1 MDIFIILV
9 GIVVSQMYTYAKTY
23 TVHFKYVQPIVCQL
37 YYSKVLFLKHV
48 LCVKITKTYV
58 YSEMFVYMKKLTSQI
73 N

>member
-48 LCVKITKTYV
+48 LCVKITKTTT
-58 YSEMFVYMKKLTSQI
+58 KKCF
-73 N
+73 